1 MKKIVKVIA
10 IIVLLIIIA
19 LGGLVTYV
27 KAMLPNVGPAPDLK
41 VTATPERVERGKY
54 LANNVLACMDCHSQ
68 RDWNFFGGPIKEGTF
83 GAGGETFGKEMGFPG
98 TLYSKNL
105 TPYSLS
111 TWTDGEIFRT
121 ITTGEDKAGNAI
133 FPLMGYLSYGKMDKE
148 DIYSII
154 AYLRTLPSIKNEV
167 GKRELDFPLNIIV
180 NTMPAKA
187 ELSPKPDTNNAEAYG
202 KYLVTSAN
210 CVECHSKV
218 DKGKRIAGTE
228 FGGGRPFIFLNNTV
242 TTSMN
247 ISPEKETGIGN
258 WSEEVFIQRF
268 KQYADTAYH
277 LQPVSAHDFNTPM
290 PWLMYR
296 GMAKK
301 DLAAIYAY
309 LRTVSPINNRVEKF
323 VRK

>member
-1 MKKIVKVIA
+1 MKKIMKVI
-10 IIVLLIIIA
+10 IIILLLIILA

-27 KAMLPNVGPAPDLK
+27 KTMLPNVGPAPDLK
-41 VTATPERVERGKY
+41 VAVTPERIERGKY
-54 LANNVLACMDCHSQ
+54 LANNVMACMDCHSQ
-68 RDWNFFGGPIKEGTF
+68 RDWNFYGGPIKEGTF
-83 GAGGETFGKEMGFPG
+83 GAGGEKFGKEIGFPG

-121 ITTGEDKAGNAI
+121 ITTGENKDGKPI
-133 FPLMGYLSYGKMDKE
+133 FPLMGYLAYGKMDKE

-187 ELSPKPDTNNAEAYG
+187 ELSPKPDMNNAVAYG

-218 DKGKRIAGTE
+218 GKGKRIAGTE
-228 FGGGRPFIFLNNTV
+228 FGGGRPFMFPNNTI

-247 ISPEKETGIGN
+247 ISPDKETGIGN
-258 WSEEVFIQRF
+258 WSEEIFIQRF
-268 KQYADTAYH
+268 KQYSDTAYH
-277 LQPVSAHDFNTPM
+277 LQQVSSNAFNTPM

-296 GMAKK
+296 GMTKK

-309 LRTVSPINNRVEKF
+309 LRTVTPINNKVEKF
-323 VRK
+323 VRN

>member
-1 MKKIVKVIA
+1 MKKVFKVIA
-10 IIVLLIIIA
+10 VIVLLIIIA
-19 LGGLVTYV
+19 VGGLVTYV
-27 KAMLPNVGPAPDLK
+27 KTMLPNVGPAPDLK
-41 VTATPERVERGKY
+41 VAATPERLERGKY
-54 LANNVLACMDCHSQ
+54 LANNVIACMDCHSQ
-68 RDWNFFGGPIKEGTF
+68 RDWNFYGGPIKEGTF
-83 GAGGETFGKEMGFPG
+83 GAGGETFGKGMGFPG

-105 TPYSLS
+105 TPHSLS

-121 ITTGEDKAGNAI
+121 ITTGEDKNGKAI
-133 FPLMGYLSYGKMDKE
+133 FPLMGYLSYGKMDQE

-167 GKRELDFPLNIIV
+167 GKRELNFPLNIIV
-180 NTMPAKA
+180 NTMPTKA
-187 ELSPKPDTNNAEAYG
+187 ELSPKPDTNNAAAYG

-228 FGGGRPFIFLNNTV
+228 FGGGRSFMFPNNTI

-247 ISPEKETGIGN
+247 ISPNNETGIGN

-277 LQPVSAHDFNTPM
+277 LQPVSANDFNTPM

-296 GMAKK
+296 GMTKK
-301 DLAAIYAY
+301 DLASIYAY
-309 LRTVSPINNRVEKF
+309 LRTVSPINNKVEKF